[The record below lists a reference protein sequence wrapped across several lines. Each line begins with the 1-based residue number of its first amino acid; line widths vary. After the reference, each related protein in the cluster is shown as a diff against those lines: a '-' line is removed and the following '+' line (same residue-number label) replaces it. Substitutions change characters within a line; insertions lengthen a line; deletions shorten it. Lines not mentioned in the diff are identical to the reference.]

1 MLLNNEGKR
10 RVSHGYCQKV
20 EQLIEQKRHELTQI
34 SDQIWEYAETRFE
47 EYKSAQLICDMLE
60 KEEFT
65 LRTHIAN
72 LETGFIGSYGHGY
85 PIIAILGEYDALTGL
100 SQKISVQ

>member
-1 MLLNNEGKR
+1 
-10 RVSHGYCQKV
+10 
-20 EQLIEQKRHELTQI
+20 
-34 SDQIWEYAETRFE
+34 
-47 EYKSAQLICDMLE
+47 MLE

-72 LETGFIGSYGHGY
+72 LETGFIGSYGNGY

-100 SQKISVQ
+100 SQKDKCAVADPVKKTEMAMGVDITYLG